1 MQTCSST
8 SASLSFFLLRGSAS
22 SAKDQPR
29 IIFTV
34 FGWNRNC
41 IEPHDFPHA
50 SEQINHYTTE
60 VDLVAVVVVIAQQL
74 DLQLLVQSVPLT
86 TNAMVS
92 NPVHSQVYSTQHY
105 VTMFVSDS
113 VALCRQFS
121 PGTLVSPINK
131 TDCHDITEILL
142 KVALNNKN

>member
-74 DLQLLVQSVPLT
+74 DLQLLVQSVPVT
-86 TNAMVS
+86 TNVMVS
-92 NPVHSQVYSTQHY
+92 NPIHCEVYSTEHY
-105 VTMFVSDS
+105 MIPFVSDLRYVCNFFQVLWFLPS
-113 VALCRQFS
+113 IKLTAM
-121 PGTLVSPINK
+121 I
-131 TDCHDITEILL
+131 
-142 KVALNNKN
+142 